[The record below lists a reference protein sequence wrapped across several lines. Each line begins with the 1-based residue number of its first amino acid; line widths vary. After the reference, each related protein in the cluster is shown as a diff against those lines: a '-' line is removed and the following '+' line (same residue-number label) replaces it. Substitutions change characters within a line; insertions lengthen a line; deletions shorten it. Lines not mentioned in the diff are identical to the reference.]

1 MKKNCLIVGSESSLG
16 NEIKNIFLNND
27 YQVFG
32 TSRKYRNCSD
42 INNIFLDYYND
53 ESLNQISEK
62 IPLLD
67 SIIFCTGILKG
78 REFFDYEDSEIFEV
92 FQANIIGPI
101 KLLKKIFHKF
111 NPECK
116 IVFIGSIAGSAG
128 SFDEVYASSKSAI
141 SAFVKSLAKKSRN
154 NIRCNCISPGL
165 IENSSM
171 FDQFS
176 KENITSHRNQTPTK
190 ELNQLSKIAKV
201 SFDICQDNWSQ
212 LNGQV
217 IDINGG
223 RYV

>member
-1 MKKNCLIVGSESSLG
+1 MKRNCLIVGSQSSLG
-16 NEIKNIFLNND
+16 NEIKNIFLKNN

-32 TSRKYRNCSD
+32 TSRKFKKFNEN
-42 INNIFLDYYND
+42 NNIFLDYGNN
-53 ESLNQISEK
+53 ESLNTIAEE
-62 IPLLD
+62 IDFLD
-67 SIIFCTGILKG
+67 AIVFCTGLLKSK
-78 REFFDYEDSEIFEV
+78 EFIDYDDSEILEV

-101 KLLKKIFHKF
+101 KLLKRIFHKF

-141 SAFVKSLAKKSRN
+141 SAFVKSLAKKSKN

-171 FDQFS
+171 FGQFS
-176 KENITSHRNQTPTK
+176 KENIKSHKNQTPTN
-190 ELNQLSKIAKV
+190 ELNQLNKIAKV
-201 SFDICQDNWSQ
+201 CFDICQDNWTQ